1 MVKSGDVALFQSVT
15 DVCTVEEISEERGPE
30 PPSSRRGGFSSPGA
44 FALCKLPQR
53 VCSSKEPGL
62 RLLPTPAGRGRNFEP
77 CEGCAGDAGA
87 EGLVKGNPRGCGGR
101 IQPLR
106 SCLVQGKLRLLRL
119 WLAEVSTRG
128 LEPGRME
135 KKNMDHYLRR
145 LKQELLSMKEV
156 GDGLHEQMNYMMGAL
171 QELKLLQVQTAL
183 EQLEISETRNKVSG
197 IGPHQCCR
205 NGREVPRASRQNERL
220 LGRRSL
226 EECSP
231 MAFAHSTQVPQSASR
246 FGPMTLLDSSH
257 HRQVAYSKDCYPTSR
272 PSSALTTAE
281 YCPPRKLESASL
293 GTTGN
298 QLHRESDSIPQTL
311 GGSKLGCKECQV
323 SDEAN
328 DWTSSLM
335 SQSRNRQPLV
345 LGDNIFAD
353 LVGNWL
359 DLPELDKK
367 GEKNETSLSISR
379 SQEFYRKFS
388 LTANIF
394 KKFLRSVRPDRDRL
408 LKEKPCWL
416 AAEDR
421 ETEISKRSKKVS
433 KQKGTFYFPLHV
445 NLQNA
450 HSKMERCPKAEASS
464 DKSKN
469 CAKKVHGTTDHTQS
483 GFDMNTAVWV

>member
-1 MVKSGDVALFQSVT
+1 
-15 DVCTVEEISEERGPE
+15 P
-30 PPSSRRGGFSSPGA
+30 
-44 FALCKLPQR
+44 
-53 VCSSKEPGL
+53 
-62 RLLPTPAGRGRNFEP
+62 
-77 CEGCAGDAGA
+77 
-87 EGLVKGNPRGCGGR
+87 
-101 IQPLR
+101 
-106 SCLVQGKLRLLRL
+106 
-119 WLAEVSTRG
+119 
-128 LEPGRME
+128 
-135 KKNMDHYLRR
+135 
-145 LKQELLSMKEV
+145 KQLSMKEV
-156 GDGLHEQMNYMMGAL
+156 GDGLHEQMNCMMGAL

-183 EQLEISETRNKVSG
+183 EQLEISETRNKV
-197 IGPHQCCR
+197 
-205 NGREVPRASRQNERL
+205 PRASRQNERL

-231 MAFAHSTQVPQSASR
+231 MAFAP
-246 FGPMTLLDSSH
+246 
-257 HRQVAYSKDCYPTSR
+257 
-272 PSSALTTAE
+272 
-281 YCPPRKLESASL
+281 SL

-298 QLHRESDSIPQTL
+298 QLHRDTASIPQTL
-311 GGSKLGCKECQV
+311 AGSRLGCRECQA

-416 AAEDR
+416 PAEDR

-433 KQKGTFYFPLHV
+433 KQKGTFYFPLHG
-445 NLQNA
+445 NLQNS